1 MYLFMKG
8 VGFTHMNLK
17 GKCMIVYNHWKKSV
31 KIDCAWRTFVES
43 QILKVT
49 LYSFNKTL
57 KVYELGIWWYKVCYL
72 GQTFG

>member
-43 QILKVT
+43 QILKV
-49 LYSFNKTL
+49 
-57 KVYELGIWWYKVCYL
+57 GIQIIFEFPDVTSNFVL
-72 GQTFG
+72 F